1 MVSVSWTNH
10 LLEMMLNGINENQ
23 WMHVIQWMPF
33 QRCEAAIQEVLAT
46 SKITACGLDAEWA
59 DASGKVALLQ
69 IATRQ
74 SGRDTNRREIEMV
87 VDGLKFGRLE
97 YGQWR

>member
-1 MVSVSWTNH
+1 MISVSFQH
-10 LLEMMLNGINENQ
+10 LLVVLNGINENQ
-23 WMHVIQWMPF
+23 LMNVIDAF
-33 QRCEAAIQEVLAT
+33 QRCEAAIEELLAT
-46 SKITACGLDAEWA
+46 SKTAACGLDAEWA

-97 YGQWR
+97 YGQ